1 MTDDRLV
8 YRPPPEVRRAMTR
21 RVYVLPR
28 SLVERIHAYGY
39 ERGHESEVAAVR
51 ELLTAGLDLFERR
64 QSALDPAPRSP

>member
-8 YRPPPEVRRAMTR
+8 YRQPPKARRAMTR

-51 ELLTAGLDLFERR
+51 ELLTAGLDLFDSR
-64 QSALDPAPRSP
+64 QAALAPPRGQ